1 MVILIV
7 GGVMCTSA
15 LLLIGEVYGGLLF
28 FLWGS
33 SASGNVARK
42 LQRERTTVHLS
53 SPMRTLQDRDDS
65 ATLNKTTTTKIHIS
79 IAVAP
84 H

>member
-1 MVILIV
+1 MVILVV
-7 GGVMCTSA
+7 GGD
-15 LLLIGEVYGGLLF
+15 VYISSFVNRGGLWWFAF
-28 FLWGS
+28 FLWAS
-33 SASGNVARK
+33 SASGSVARK

-65 ATLNKTTTTKIHIS
+65 GTLNKTTTTKIHIS